1 MDMVNL
7 KIDEK
12 IIYVAIARILLVID
26 CNILNIFE
34 LGSLV
39 FELIR
44 NEMNEFKNEKNC
56 YSDNLNQLI
65 ILMLE
70 ENPNK
75 RLTVNQLK
83 EFPQIKNEII
93 SFQTS
98 NEKHNP
104 ADLNSKLLSL
114 NILIKL
120 AKISNDN
127 LHGEM
132 TILCLFVLTEMII
145 VELRNQEKEENK
157 QFLNSVVTKISGIM
171 RLWNIFVNSCIKE
184 VKELIAGFGTN

>member
-1 MDMVNL
+1 MSL

-12 IIYVAIARILLVID
+12 IIYVVIARILLVID
-26 CNILNIFE
+26 CNILNIFD
-34 LGSLV
+34 LGLLF

-44 NEMNEFKNEKNC
+44 NEMNEFKSEKNY

-65 ILMLE
+65 IMMLE

-75 RLTVNQLK
+75 RLTLNQLK

-93 SFQTS
+93 SFQTCS
-98 NEKHNP
+98 EKRYP
-104 ADLNSKLLSL
+104 VDLNSKLLSL

-127 LHGEM
+127 LDGGM
-132 TILCLFVLTEMII
+132 TILCLSVLAEMII
-145 VELRNQEKEENK
+145 VELRNQEKEEDK
-157 QFLNSVVTKISGIM
+157 QFLNLVVTEVSGIM
-171 RLWNIFVNSCIKE
+171 RLWNIFVNSCIRE
-184 VKELIAGFGTN
+184 VTELIAGFGTD